1 LNEIKP
7 YIEISKPKLRN
18 NLKQLFAMKK
28 IILILLTAVLS
39 LSNTPVN
46 GQVATQEFYPTVSG
60 VDSIVV
66 YKIRWEVPHQNFRP
80 LAVLS
85 FFIMAGYAPA
95 EIAEETG
102 KLYECAYDAKYD
114 GERFTHGF
122 LDYGAYAILS
132 YKDGELLPVTYALI
146 DKKWSKHKRRAHGL
160 KYKLKNDKRN
170 VALRA

>member
-1 LNEIKP
+1 
-7 YIEISKPKLRN
+7 
-18 NLKQLFAMKK
+18 MKK

-46 GQVATQEFYPTVSG
+46 GQVSTQEFYPTVSG

-66 YKIRWEVPHQNFRP
+66 YKIRWEAPHQNFRP
-80 LAVLS
+80 LTVLA
-85 FFIMAGYAPA
+85 FYKMAGYAPA

-114 GERFTHGF
+114 GDRFTHGF
-122 LDYGAYAILS
+122 LDHGAYAILS